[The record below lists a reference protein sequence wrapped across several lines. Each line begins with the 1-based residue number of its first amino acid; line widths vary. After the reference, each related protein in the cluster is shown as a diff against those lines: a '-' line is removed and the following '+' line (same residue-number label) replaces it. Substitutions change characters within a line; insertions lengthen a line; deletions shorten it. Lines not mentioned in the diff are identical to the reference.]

1 MTVRELTEALSL
13 TPFHLAQ
20 PDRPVSGGYA
30 GDLLSWVLGRA
41 GQDAAWLTIMSNQNV
56 AAVALMAEVSCVILT
71 EGVAPDGD
79 LLRRAH
85 VLVVCGHTVTEA
97 MKNDIAV
104 AQRLG
109 ITSTT
114 LEGIL
119 TVKGQGRR

>member
-56 AAVALMAEVSCVILT
+56 AAVASWLRSPRHSHR
-71 EGVAPDGD
+71 GGRPDGD
-79 LLRRAH
+79 LLRRAQEKGDNS
-85 VLVVCGHTVTEA
+85 LGAGQDTFDTAAVCPGRWLPGNA
-97 MKNDIAV
+97 SSLDI
-104 AQRLG
+104 
-109 ITSTT
+109 
-114 LEGIL
+114 IL
-119 TVKGQGRR
+119 LF

>member
-41 GQDAAWLTIMSNQNV
+41 
-56 AAVALMAEVSCVILT
+56 MAEVSCVILT

-79 LLRRAH
+79 LLRRAQEKG
-85 VLVVCGHTVTEA
+85 VNLLGAGQDTFDTA
-97 MKNDIAV
+97 A
-104 AQRLG
+104 RLSG
-109 ITSTT
+109 A
-114 LEGIL
+114 LAAG
-119 TVKGQGRR
+119 

>member
-1 MTVRELTEALSL
+1 VRLAAASLYNKEEFFMTVRELTEALSL

-71 EGVAPDGD
+71 EGVPPDGD
-79 LLRRAH
+79 LLRRAQEKG
-85 VLVVCGHTVTEA
+85 VNLLGAGQDTFDTA
-97 MKNDIAV
+97 A
-104 AQRLG
+104 RLSG
-109 ITSTT
+109 A
-114 LEGIL
+114 LAAG
-119 TVKGQGRR
+119 

>member
-56 AAVALMAEVSCVILT
+56 AAVASWLRFPASFSPR
-71 EGVAPDGD
+71 GVAPDGD
-79 LLRRAH
+79 LLRRAQEKG
-85 VLVVCGHTVTEA
+85 VNLLGAGQDTFDTA
-97 MKNDIAV
+97 A
-104 AQRLG
+104 RLSG
-109 ITSTT
+109 A
-114 LEGIL
+114 LAAG
-119 TVKGQGRR
+119 

>member
-79 LLRRAH
+79 LLRRAQEKG
-85 VLVVCGHTVTEA
+85 VNLLGAGQDTSP
-97 MKNDIAV
+97 DIHSTPTAIFKSC
-104 AQRLG
+104 QPRL
-109 ITSTT
+109 IQIVQ
-114 LEGIL
+114 IL
-119 TVKGQGRR
+119 QG